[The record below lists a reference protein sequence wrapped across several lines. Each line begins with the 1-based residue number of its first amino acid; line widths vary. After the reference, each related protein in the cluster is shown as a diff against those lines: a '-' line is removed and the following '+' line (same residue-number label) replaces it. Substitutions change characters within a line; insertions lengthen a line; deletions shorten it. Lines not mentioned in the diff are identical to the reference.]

1 MYSLLLDSSNIKLG
15 IGLAKDGKLIDQIC
29 YDAWQRQSEYMIQEI
44 ENILKRNNISTDDIN
59 EIISTVGPGSYT
71 GVRISLT
78 IAKVWCEAKNIPLYL
93 VSSLEILKDYNSLSL
108 CVINAR
114 SKRSYCAI
122 YDGDKTILEDQIL
135 SNDEVNNLLE
145 AKKAKICGETEY
157 LGYEGYQSN
166 IFENMLLIRNKTQK
180 VEDILSVK
188 PIYLKD

>member
-93 VSSLEILKDYNSLSL
+93 VSSLEILKDNNSLSL

-114 SKRSYCAI
+114 SKRSHCAI
-122 YDGDKTILEDQIL
+122 YDGNKTILEDQIL

-145 AKKAKICGETEY
+145 SKKAKICGETEY